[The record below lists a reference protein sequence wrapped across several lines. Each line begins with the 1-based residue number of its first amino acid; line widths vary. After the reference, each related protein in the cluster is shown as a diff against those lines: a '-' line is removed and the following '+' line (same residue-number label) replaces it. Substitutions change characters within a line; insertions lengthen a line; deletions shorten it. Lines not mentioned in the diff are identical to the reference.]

1 MLPSHRVPRQ
11 PGSQSRT
18 TFYTASIATFRGVMQ
33 KRHHVDDFSHMKGY
47 SPMET
52 VCGARAFDAYDEDDQ
67 ARTDAKDDFPRRDLP
82 LGDLYGQ
89 RLRHAKH
96 L

>member
-52 VCGARAFDAYDEDDQ
+52 VCGAREFDAYDEDDQ
-67 ARTDAKDDFPRRDLP
+67 ARTDAKHDFPRRDLP